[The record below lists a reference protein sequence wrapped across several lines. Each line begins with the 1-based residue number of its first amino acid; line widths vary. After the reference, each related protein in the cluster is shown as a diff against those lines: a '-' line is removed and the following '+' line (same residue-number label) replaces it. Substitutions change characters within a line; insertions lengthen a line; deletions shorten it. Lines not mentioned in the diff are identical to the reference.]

1 MIKKCGWKIA
11 AVLAGWV
18 VASAAHAG
26 AAGTFGTVFNP
37 TTVPINGTS
46 TLTYTLT
53 AYDNFRNLGFTTTL
67 PAGLVVA
74 TPNGA
79 ATDCGPVPGPLLP
92 TITAV
97 PGSTTVQLANANT
110 TTVYD
115 GPFMGPRSF
124 GCVVSV
130 RIQGAVLG
138 SHALPPVTLLDSGF
152 PTLLTA
158 SAVLNVL
165 GAPVAAASI
174 PTLSEWGLILLVLAM
189 AASALNGMRR
199 KRG

>member
-1 MIKKCGWKIA
+1 MVG
-11 AVLAGWV
+11 
-18 VASAAHAG
+18 SAAHAG

-37 TTVPINGTS
+37 VSVPINGTS

-53 AYDNFRNLGFTTTL
+53 AYDNFRNLGFNATL
-67 PAGLVVA
+67 PAGLAVA

-79 ATDCGPVPGPLLP
+79 TTDCGPVPGPLLP
-92 TITAV
+92 TITAL

-110 TTVYD
+110 STPYD
-115 GPFMGPRSF
+115 GPFSGARSY
-124 GCVVSV
+124 GCIVSV
-130 RIQGAVLG
+130 SVEGTALG
-138 SHALPPVTLLDSGF
+138 SHTLPPVTLLDSGF

>member
-1 MIKKCGWKIA
+1 MIKKCGWKIG
-11 AVLAGWV
+11 AVLAGLMV
-18 VASAAHAG
+18 GSAAHAG

-37 TTVPINGTS
+37 VSVPINGTS

-53 AYDNFRNLGFTTTL
+53 AYDNFRNLGFNATL
-67 PAGLVVA
+67 PAGLAVA

-79 ATDCGPVPGPLLP
+79 TTDCGPVPGPLLP
-92 TITAV
+92 TITAL

-110 TTVYD
+110 STPYD
-115 GPFMGPRSF
+115 GPFSGARSY
-124 GCVVSV
+124 GCIVSV
-130 RIQGAVLG
+130 SVEGTALG
-138 SHALPPVTLLDSGF
+138 SHTLPPVTLLDSGF